1 MRHSPGRPKENSLP
15 LGGTARSAKS
25 APLRLV
31 RCQSRDAQ
39 RGAVLMVVLVALV
52 AMLVSVIALSRSMD
66 THHLVAGNL
75 AFRNSTVHSSDA
87 GVQGAVLFLQS
98 TVGTPRLNT
107 TAIDDGYYA
116 MLAEPNW
123 DDEAFWSQCGGC
135 TVSAAD
141 AAGNRIQ
148 YVVHRM
154 CSNQGNPNAA
164 GNSCS
169 TLSATPTAANGGSF
183 SADAFAFTGIAQNYY
198 RISVR
203 VLGPRNT
210 STLVQTFVSL

>member
-1 MRHSPGRPKENSLP
+1 MSVRAS
-15 LGGTARSAKS
+15 RSFN
-25 APLRLV
+25 
-31 RCQSRDAQ
+31 AQ

-52 AMLVSVIALSRSMD
+52 AMLISVIALSRSMD

-87 GVQGAVLFLQS
+87 GVQSAVTWLQS
-98 TVGTPRLNT
+98 TVGTARLNT
-107 TAIDDGYYA
+107 TDVDDGYYA
-116 MLAEPNW
+116 VVAEPNW
-123 DDEAFWSQCGGC
+123 DDEAFWAQCAGC

-141 AAGNRIQ
+141 NAGNRVQ

-154 CSNQGNPNAA
+154 CSTQGNTNSA

-169 TLSATPTAANGGSF
+169 LLTTTPTAANGGSF
-183 SADAFAFTGIAQNYY
+183 AADAVNFAGVAQNYY

-210 STLVQTFVSL
+210 STLVQAFVSL

>member
-1 MRHSPGRPKENSLP
+1 MKRMRLNAMGVGP
-15 LGGTARSAKS
+15 RS
-25 APLRLV
+25 
-31 RCQSRDAQ
+31 Q

-87 GVQGAVLFLQS
+87 GVRGAVTFLES
-98 TVGTPRLNT
+98 TVGGSVLNT
-107 TAIDDGYYA
+107 TAEDNGYYA
-116 MLAEPNW
+116 VLAEPDW
-123 DDEAFWSQCGGC
+123 DDEAFWAQCAGC
-135 TVSAAD
+135 TVAAD
-141 AAGNRIQ
+141 GAGNRVQ

-154 CSNQGNPNAA
+154 CSTQGNTNAA

-169 TLSATPTAANGGSF
+169 LLTAAPTAANGGSF
-183 SADAFAFTGIAQNYY
+183 AADAFNFAGVAQNYY

>member
-1 MRHSPGRPKENSLP
+1 MSL
-15 LGGTARSAKS
+15 RSMKRRN
-25 APLRLV
+25 P
-31 RCQSRDAQ
+31 Q

-75 AFRNSTVHSSDA
+75 AFRNSTVHSSDT
-87 GVQGAVLFLQS
+87 GVQSAVVWLQS
-98 TVGTPRLNT
+98 TVGTPTLNT
-107 TAIDDGYYA
+107 TSEVGGYYA
-116 MLAEPNW
+116 VLAEPDW
-123 DDEAFWSQCGGC
+123 DDETFWSQCAGC

-141 AAGNRIQ
+141 GAGNRVQ
-148 YVVHRM
+148 WVVHRM
-154 CSNQGNPNAA
+154 CSSEGNINAT

-169 TLSATPTAANGGSF
+169 LLTSTPTAANGGSF
-183 SADAFAFTGIAQNYY
+183 SADAVNFTGVAQNYY

-210 STLVQTFVSL
+210 STLVQAFVSL

>member
-1 MRHSPGRPKENSLP
+1 MSF
-15 LGGTARSAKS
+15 RSRRTGK
-25 APLRLV
+25 
-31 RCQSRDAQ
+31 AQ

-52 AMLVSVIALSRSMD
+52 AMLISVIALSRSMD
-66 THHLVAGNL
+66 THHLIAGNL

-87 GVQGAVLFLQS
+87 GVQSAVLWLES

-107 TAIDDGYYA
+107 TDEDDGYYA
-116 MLAEPNW
+116 VVAEPDW
-123 DDEAFWSQCGGC
+123 DDETFWSQCAGC

-141 AAGNRIQ
+141 DAGNQVQ

-154 CSNQGNPNAA
+154 CSTQGNPNAT

-169 TLSATPTAANGGSF
+169 LLTSTPTAANGGSF
-183 SADAFAFTGIAQNYY
+183 AADAVNFSGVAQNYY

-210 STLVQTFVSL
+210 STLVQAFVSL

>member
-1 MRHSPGRPKENSLP
+1 MRC
-15 LGGTARSAKS
+15 ARQA
-25 APLRLV
+25 
-31 RCQSRDAQ
+31 QS
-39 RGAVLMVVLVALV
+39 GAVLMVVLVALV
-52 AMLVSVIALSRSMD
+52 AMLISVIALSRSMD

-87 GVQGAVLFLQS
+87 GVQSAVTWLQS

-107 TAIDDGYYA
+107 TDLVAGYYA
-116 MLAEPNW
+116 VVAEPDW
-123 DDEAFWSQCGGC
+123 DDETFWSQCAGC

-141 AAGNRIQ
+141 DAGNRVQ

-154 CSNQGNPNAA
+154 CSSEGNTNSA

-169 TLSATPTAANGGSF
+169 LLTTTPTAANGGSF
-183 SADAFAFTGIAQNYY
+183 AADAVNFVGVAQNYY

-210 STLVQTFVSL
+210 STLVQAFVSL

>member
-1 MRHSPGRPKENSLP
+1 MTRRSLRPHS
-15 LGGTARSAKS
+15 
-25 APLRLV
+25 
-31 RCQSRDAQ
+31 AQ
-39 RGAVLMVVLVALV
+39 HGAVLMVVLVALV
-52 AMLVSVIALSRSMD
+52 AMLISVIALSRSMD

-75 AFRNSTVHSSDA
+75 AFRNATVHSSDA
-87 GVQGAVLFLQS
+87 GVQSAVLWLQS

-107 TAIDDGYYA
+107 TDVDDGYYA
-116 MLAEPNW
+116 VIAEPDW
-123 DDEAFWSQCGGC
+123 DDETFWSQCAGC

-141 AAGNRIQ
+141 NAGNRVQ

-154 CSNQGNPNAA
+154 CSTQGNTNAA

-169 TLSATPTAANGGSF
+169 VLTSTPVAANGGSF
-183 SADAFAFTGIAQNYY
+183 AADAVNFTGVAQNYY

-210 STLVQTFVSL
+210 STLVQAFVSL

>member
-1 MRHSPGRPKENSLP
+1 MSACPGGLS
-15 LGGTARSAKS
+15 G
-25 APLRLV
+25 
-31 RCQSRDAQ
+31 Q

-66 THHLVAGNL
+66 THYLVAGNL

-87 GVQGAVLFLQS
+87 GVQSAVLWLQS

-107 TAIDDGYYA
+107 TDAVGGYYA
-116 MLAEPNW
+116 LVAEPNW
-123 DDEAFWSQCGGC
+123 DDETFWSQCAGC

-141 AAGNRIQ
+141 VAGNRVQ
-148 YVVHRM
+148 WVVHRM
-154 CSNQGNPNAA
+154 CSSQGNPNAT

-169 TLSATPTAANGGSF
+169 LLTSTPTAANGGSF
-183 SADAFAFTGIAQNYY
+183 SADAVNFSGVAQNYY

>member
-1 MRHSPGRPKENSLP
+1 MSR
-15 LGGTARSAKS
+15 
-25 APLRLV
+25 APN
-31 RCQSRDAQ
+31 AQ

-87 GVQGAVLFLQS
+87 GVQGAVLWLQS

-107 TAIDDGYYA
+107 TDQVLGYYA
-116 MLAEPNW
+116 VVAEPDW
-123 DDEAFWSQCGGC
+123 DDETFWSQCAGC

-141 AAGNRIQ
+141 VAGNQ
-148 YVVHRM
+148 VQWVVHRM
-154 CSNQGNPNAA
+154 CSTQGNANAA

-169 TLSATPTAANGGSF
+169 LLTAAPTAANGGSF
-183 SADAFAFTGIAQNYY
+183 AADATNFSGVAQNYY

>member
-1 MRHSPGRPKENSLP
+1 M
-15 LGGTARSAKS
+15 
-25 APLRLV
+25 
-31 RCQSRDAQ
+31 SRTRRAQ
-39 RGAVLMVVLVALV
+39 GGAVLMVVLVALV

-75 AFRNSTVHSSDA
+75 AFRNATVHSSDA

-98 TVGTPRLNT
+98 TVGTARLNT
-107 TAIDDGYYA
+107 TAVDDGYYA
-116 MLAEPNW
+116 VVAEPNW
-123 DDEAFWSQCGGC
+123 DSETFWSQCGGC
-135 TVSAAD
+135 TVSASD
-141 AAGNRIQ
+141 IAGNRVQ

-154 CSNQGNPNAA
+154 CSIQGNPNAA

-169 TLSATPTAANGGSF
+169 LLIAAPTAANGGSF
-183 SADAFAFTGIAQNYY
+183 SADAFNFSGVAQNYY

-203 VLGPRNT
+203 VTGPRNT

>member
-1 MRHSPGRPKENSLP
+1 MSPLQHRG
-15 LGGTARSAKS
+15 
-25 APLRLV
+25 
-31 RCQSRDAQ
+31 AQ

-52 AMLVSVIALSRSMD
+52 AMLISVIALSRSMD

-87 GVQGAVLFLQS
+87 GVLGAVLFLQS

-107 TAIDDGYYA
+107 DDADDGYYA
-116 MLAEPNW
+116 VIVEPNW
-123 DDEAFWSQCGGC
+123 DDETFWSQCAGC
-135 TVSAAD
+135 TVSASD
-141 AAGNRIQ
+141 VAGNRVQ
-148 YVVHRM
+148 WVVHRM
-154 CSNQGNPNAA
+154 CSSQGNPNAS

-169 TLSATPTAANGGSF
+169 LLTATPTAANGGSF
-183 SADAFAFTGIAQNYY
+183 SADAFNFSGVAQNYY
-198 RISVR
+198 RITVR

>member
-1 MRHSPGRPKENSLP
+1 MRVPQLKRES
-15 LGGTARSAKS
+15 
-25 APLRLV
+25 
-31 RCQSRDAQ
+31 
-39 RGAVLMVVLVALV
+39 GAVLMVVLVALV

-87 GVQGAVLFLQS
+87 GVQSAVAFLQS
-98 TVGTPRLNT
+98 TVGTPQLNT
-107 TAIDDGYYA
+107 TAANNGYYA
-116 MLAEPNW
+116 MVAEPDW
-123 DDEAFWSQCGGC
+123 DDQTFWSQCSGC

-141 AAGNRIQ
+141 VAGNQ
-148 YVVHRM
+148 VQWVVHRM
-154 CSNQGNPNAA
+154 CSNQGNTNAT

-169 TLSATPTAANGGSF
+169 LLTTTPTAANGGSF
-183 SADAFAFTGIAQNYY
+183 AADAVNFSGVAQNYY